1 MSLLSEDMGPECK
14 SYRYLK
20 STPSPL
26 ARRPLTLGLI
36 GGHQLLCSDCRN
48 LDAVKR
54 LTAKSGFSDD
64 DLAGGNSA
72 AIRPLLVVTL
82 GIDCCDL
89 KI

>member
-1 MSLLSEDMGPECK
+1 
-14 SYRYLK
+14 
-20 STPSPL
+20 
-26 ARRPLTLGLI
+26 
-36 GGHQLLCSDCRN
+36 
-48 LDAVKR
+48 VKR